1 MILNLLIISLH
12 SFWAASLWNIAVICP
27 VSTSCEV
34 GFFCKLLVENQLLFA
49 EEVWLMLYLNP
60 LTPNGLYSGRALSP
74 LNSRTATIVA
84 TNSVLKFGG
93 ILFTTIWLIS
103 VACYAA
109 GPLKVRLPFR
119 SQNVPPSPP
128 KPLHKYRDICR
139 HLVTAFLSADAIRF
153 WHRVLWLLLALQF
166 TVGWNINTGLWN
178 KNVFLTRK
186 VVSGV
191 LYPIYIR

>member
-1 MILNLLIISLH
+1 
-12 SFWAASLWNIAVICP
+12 VICP

-93 ILFTTIWLIS
+93 ILST
-103 VACYAA
+103 
-109 GPLKVRLPFR
+109 
-119 SQNVPPSPP
+119 
-128 KPLHKYRDICR
+128 
-139 HLVTAFLSADAIRF
+139 
-153 WHRVLWLLLALQF
+153 
-166 TVGWNINTGLWN
+166 
-178 KNVFLTRK
+178 
-186 VVSGV
+186 
-191 LYPIYIR
+191 PI